1 MKEQT
6 IIKFLLIGMVAI
18 LSSCYYDIAENLY
31 PATDC
36 VTANM
41 SYQANIAPILQF
53 NCNVCHSAAVNSGN
67 VNLEGYDQV
76 LISVSNGRLLGSIK
90 HASGFKNMPQNAPK
104 LVACE
109 IAKVEQWIKDGA
121 PNN

>member
-6 IIKFLLIGMVAI
+6 IIKFLLIGMVVM
-18 LSSCYYDIAENLY
+18 SSCYYDAAENLY

-41 SYQANIAPILQF
+41 SYQANIVPILQF

-67 VNLEGYDQV
+67 VNLEEYNQV
-76 LISVSNGRLLGSIK
+76 LISVNNGKLLGSIK
-90 HASGFKNMPQNAPK
+90 HASGFKDMPQNAPK

>member
-1 MKEQT
+1 
-6 IIKFLLIGMVAI
+6 MVVM
-18 LSSCYYDIAENLY
+18 SSCYYDAAENLY

-41 SYQANIAPILQF
+41 SYQTNIVPILQF

-67 VNLEGYDQV
+67 VNLEEYNQV
-76 LISVSNGRLLGSIK
+76 LISVNNGKLLGSIK
-90 HASGFKNMPQNAPK
+90 HASGFKDMPQNAPK
-104 LVACE
+104 LVSCE

>member
-6 IIKFLLIGMVAI
+6 IIKFLLMGMVFM
-18 LSSCYYDIAENLY
+18 SSCYYDAAETLY

-41 SYQANIAPILQF
+41 SYKTNILPILQF
-53 NCNVCHSAAVNSGN
+53 NCYVCHSADVNSGN
-67 VNLEGYDQV
+67 VNLEGYNQV
-76 LISVSNGRLLGSIK
+76 LLSVNNGKLLGSIK
-90 HASGFKNMPQNAPK
+90 HASGFKDMPQNAPK

-109 IAKVEQWIKDGA
+109 IAKVEQWITDGA

>member
-6 IIKFLLIGMVAI
+6 IIKFLLIGMVVM
-18 LSSCYYDIAENLY
+18 SSCYYDAAENLY

-41 SYQANIAPILQF
+41 SYQTNIVPILQF

-67 VNLEGYDQV
+67 VNLEEYNQV
-76 LISVSNGRLLGSIK
+76 LISVNNGKLLGSIK
-90 HASGFKNMPQNAPK
+90 HASGFKDMPQNAPK
-104 LVACE
+104 LVSCE